1 MFSLH
6 PYESLLYVSHGREKE
21 IFPPP
26 TKNCQFQSKRRK
38 QPSSKT
44 LTKTIDHYELLFDS
58 CNCTG
63 YYILYITI
71 PAIFVRRRT
80 AGRDRAFDRDDW
92 RRNRSRGRETISGR
106 RSLEARVARAS
117 DAANRCRRV
126 GVLIC
131 SGSWPASIESLRESK
146 SSRARRHPA
155 GD

>member
-44 LTKTIDHYELLFDS
+44 FTKSIITSSYS
-58 CNCTG
+58 CNCR
-63 YYILYITI
+63 ILYLIYYNYI
-71 PAIFVRRRT
+71 SAIFVRRRT